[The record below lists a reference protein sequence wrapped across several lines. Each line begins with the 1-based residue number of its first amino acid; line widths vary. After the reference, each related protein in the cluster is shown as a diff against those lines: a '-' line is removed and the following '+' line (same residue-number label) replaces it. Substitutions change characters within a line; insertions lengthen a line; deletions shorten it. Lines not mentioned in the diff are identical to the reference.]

1 MICIL
6 GGLLVVHELGQGNGR
21 SDDEFTKYLG
31 VEKVMAKRMR
41 ERGKLRTSP
50 SSYIGSWMKVVSL
63 MR

>member
-1 MICIL
+1 M
-6 GGLLVVHELGQGNGR
+6 VHELGQGNGR
-21 SDDEFTKYLG
+21 RDDEFIKYLG

-50 SSYIGSWMKVVSL
+50 SSYLGSWMKVVSL